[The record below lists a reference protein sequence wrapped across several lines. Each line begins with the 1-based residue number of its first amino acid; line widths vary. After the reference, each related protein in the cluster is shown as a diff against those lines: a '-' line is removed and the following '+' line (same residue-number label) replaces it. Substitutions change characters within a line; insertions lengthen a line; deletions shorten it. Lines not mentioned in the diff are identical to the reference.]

1 MPEAKYAGAVGIKIE
16 AKSDDFEKEIK
27 KSSSE
32 AAKTIEN
39 TLKDTAKSAKSKAA
53 TIAAV
58 YKKQGYSQS
67 EAMKKAW
74 SQIERESAVSTAK
87 VSSNIRDTTIH
98 AQQAATKI
106 KGSFKKIGLAIASAI
121 SVKMI
126 ATFGKQCI
134 DLGSDLSEVQNVV
147 DVTFKSMNG
156 QLNQWAKNAASSY
169 GLSETMAKK
178 YAGLYGSMASAFGFA
193 EGEAYDMATTLAGL
207 SGDVASFY
215 NISQD
220 EAYTKLKAVFSG
232 ETEALKDLG
241 IVMTQS
247 ALDSYALSNGFGKT
261 VQQMTE
267 AEKVSL
273 RYNFVLSQLSGAQ
286 GDFLRTQDSWANQ
299 TRILQLRF
307 DSLKAT
313 IGQGLIVALTP
324 ALKMLN
330 TLIERVQVLA
340 DAFTSLMQKIFG
352 ASDSTNKA
360 ISSAVV
366 AEQELT
372 TSADESASSVDEVT
386 KSINESTEAA
396 KGSVASFDKLN
407 IIGSPDNSSGSSASS
422 GSASSASTPPAL
434 IPDKSASDSAK
445 SFGDKFKDIFKG
457 FYEKS
462 GFKDFISKI
471 QKGIDKVDWKSIG
484 ANCKSIFKNLQPIAK
499 SYIKNTVDTGA
510 SALKAIGSYAGG
522 MVSVFGKSLQ
532 TVSGGVA
539 QWLSKDSGKITDFI
553 ENFNQSCQNGFD
565 NLSDFFDSWFGL
577 VGDSIDRMRPTVQN
591 AISNYL
597 SGITNFATSIGT
609 VLAESFEIASGSL
622 NTWLSEDGE
631 VISEYFGNLQL
642 VVSNLYDT
650 FGTIFSDIGDI
661 VSEWWNG
668 EGGSS
673 VFSNVCEMFTSI
685 GTTFMSVWNEWIKPA
700 WDFITGTIKDAW
712 DSYLKPV
719 FDSGISY
726 IGKLFDCV
734 STLWN
739 NILKPVANWLIET
752 WGPVFTN
759 VFNGIRRVLKTVFS
773 HIGGMVSAMFKTF
786 GGMLDFLTGVFSG
799 DWKKAWQGIKD
810 AFKGAWSGVLTVVST
825 VVNLIIDGIN
835 LLWNT
840 VYNSFQAAANGIG
853 GLAERI
859 GEMFG
864 QNWSFSVPENTP
876 FIPRWEPSV
885 WLAKGGIV
893 KAPTLAVVG
902 DNPGAG
908 SGDPEVVS
916 PLSKLQSMINTS
928 SGQDVTILLQILDY
942 LKRIYE
948 MFVVFKNNG
957 GSTQE
962 FIVMLDDEVIFK
974 KMRKQ
979 NELYKKRHNGESA
992 F

>member
-1 MPEAKYAGAVGIKIE
+1 MSATSVGKIGLDLVLNSKKFDKQLDGIKTQAKGVSNQIVSSFKPIAGAV
-16 AKSDDFEKEIK
+16 A
-27 KSSSE
+27 
-32 AAKTIEN
+32 
-39 TLKDTAKSAKSKAA
+39 TAF
-53 TIAAV
+53 
-58 YKKQGYSQS
+58 
-67 EAMKKAW
+67 
-74 SQIERESAVSTAK
+74 STAAI
-87 VSSNIRDTTIH
+87 VAFS
-98 AQQAATKI
+98 
-106 KGSFKKIGLAIASAI
+106 KK
-121 SVKMI
+121 
-126 ATFGKQCI
+126 CI

-193 EGEAYDMATTLAGL
+193 ESKAFDMATTLAGL

-261 VQQMTE
+261 VQKMTE

-324 ALKMLN
+324 ALRMLN
-330 TLIERVQVLA
+330 TLIERAQVLA
-340 DAFTSLMQKIFG
+340 DAFSNLMQKVFG
-352 ASDSTNKA
+352 SSDSTSKA

-372 TSADESASSVDEVT
+372 DSADESASSVDGVT
-386 KSINESTEAA
+386 KSIKESAKAA

-407 IIGSPDNSSGSSASS
+407 IIGSPDSGSSGSSEPS
-422 GSASSASTPPAL
+422 GSASAPPAL
-434 IPDKSASDSAK
+434 IPDKAASDSAK
-445 SFGDKFKDIFKG
+445 SFGDKFKSIFKG

-462 GFKDFISKI
+462 GFKDFVGKI
-471 QKGIDKVDWKSIG
+471 QKGIDNVNWKSLEN
-484 ANCKSIFKNLQPIAK
+484 NCKATFRNLQPIAK
-499 SYIKNTVDTGA
+499 SYAKYIVATNA
-510 SALKAIGSYAGG
+510 AQLKAIGSYAGG
-522 MVSVFGKSLQ
+522 MVSVFGKSMQ
-532 TVSGGVA
+532 TVSGGIA
-539 QWLSKDSGKITDFI
+539 QWLHRDSGKITDFI
-553 ENFNQSCQNGFD
+553 ENFNKSFENGFN
-565 NLSDFFDSWFGL
+565 NLSGFFDSWFGL
-577 VGDSIDRMRPTVQN
+577 VGDSLDRMRPMVQT
-591 AISNYL
+591 ALADYL
-597 SGITNFATSIGT
+597 SGITNFGTSLGT
-609 VLAESFEIASGSL
+609 ILAESFEIASGSL
-622 NTWLSEDGE
+622 NSWVNEDGK
-631 VISEYFGNLQL
+631 VISDYFDNIQA
-642 VVSNLYDT
+642 VASNLYST
-650 FGTIFSDIGDI
+650 FGTIFADIGNI
-661 VSEWWNG
+661 ISEWWNS
-668 EGGSS
+668 EGGST
-673 VFSNVCEMFTSI
+673 VFANVCEMFTSI

-928 SGQDVTILLQILDY
+928 SGQDAAILLQILDY

-957 GSTQE
+957 GNMFE
-962 FIVMLDDEVIFK
+962 FIATLDDEVIFK
-974 KMRKQ
+974 KMIKQ